1 MKKIPILLLLFFCLG
16 KSAQSQTIRTIDS
29 LETIKQDCV
38 DGNEPGRSPIYCIGR
53 FRDQL
58 DNLMQVVFQQLYD
71 RAGAA
76 YKQEL
81 AKEQKAWL
89 ERKVNSET
97 DIDANK
103 KEGLN
108 EAELRIYRYEAKTA
122 FLRDRVKF
130 LVSKL

>member
-1 MKKIPILLLLFFCLG
+1 MKKIPIILFLLFCLS
-16 KSAQSQTIRTIDS
+16 KTTQAQTIRTIDS
-29 LETIKQDCV
+29 LENIKQDCM
-38 DGNEPGRSPIYCIGR
+38 DGNEPGRSPVYCIGR

-71 RAGAA
+71 RAGSS
-76 YKQEL
+76 YKQAL
-81 AKEQKAWL
+81 AKEQNAWL
-89 ERKVNSET
+89 ERKVNSEN

-103 KEGLN
+103 KQGLN

-122 FLRDRVKF
+122 FLRDRVKY